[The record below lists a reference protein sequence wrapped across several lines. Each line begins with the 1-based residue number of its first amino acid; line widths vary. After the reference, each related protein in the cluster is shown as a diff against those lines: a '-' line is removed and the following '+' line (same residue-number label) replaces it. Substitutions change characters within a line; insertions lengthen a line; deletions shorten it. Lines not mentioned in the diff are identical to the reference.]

1 MAYQKEAVNPN
12 WIGFQEI
19 LRAQFEPKLLTMKV
33 RTQLRHLRQ
42 SDSLHKYL
50 KRFNE
55 LTVQLSN
62 MSEEEKLVAFTD
74 GLNEKYKFEV
84 IRAHCK
90 NVAEAVDVAC
100 SLDFCASKGSPE
112 ELYTLKKVNFAKF
125 KGKYGAKYQKPYKK
139 NNNPNNG
146 RMNNKGPL

>member
-1 MAYQKEAVNPN
+1 VNPN

-19 LRAQFEPKLLTMKV
+19 LRTQFEPKLLSMKV
-33 RTQLRHLRQ
+33 RTQPRHLRQ
-42 SDSLHKYL
+42 TESLHKYL

-62 MSEEEKLVAFTD
+62 LSEEEKLVAFTD

-90 NVAEAVDVAC
+90 DLAEAVDVAC
-100 SLDFCASKGSPE
+100 SLDFCASKGSPRGTKYFE
-112 ELYTLKKVNFAKF
+112 KSKFCKIQREIRCKVPKTV
-125 KGKYGAKYQKPYKK
+125 
-139 NNNPNNG
+139 
-146 RMNNKGPL
+146 